1 MNLHEYQAKELLQQF
16 DLPLLKGKAYINN
29 LDTIEK
35 DLNDL
40 SGPPWVVKSQIHAGG
55 RGAGHFKKSFN
66 NKGGVQIIQDK
77 TQVPVIAKLMLGNI
91 LITKQTGADGK
102 KVNRLFIEEG
112 CKIEREFYLSLLIDR
127 NNSQLMLMISS
138 AGGMNIED
146 VAEDNPEKIHTIYFP
161 DLTEINLPKKFK
173 N

>member
-77 TQVPVIAKLMLGNI
+77 TQVPVIAKLML
-91 LITKQTGADGK
+91 
-102 KVNRLFIEEG
+102 
-112 CKIEREFYLSLLIDR
+112 
-127 NNSQLMLMISS
+127 
-138 AGGMNIED
+138 
-146 VAEDNPEKIHTIYFP
+146 
-161 DLTEINLPKKFK
+161 
-173 N
+173 